1 MIYLLLSIA
10 SSVLLF
16 VVFRKMNRPDI
27 NNFHAVV
34 INYFTAGLV
43 GLIFFYSD
51 IPEYVLSTDRL
62 LISGLMGS
70 LFIGIFY
77 LMLKTTQE
85 YGISVGSVA
94 NKMAVVVPVA
104 AAVVIYGTPLTALK
118 IGGIALA
125 LAGLYL
131 TNVKTDAAAQK
142 LINWLPLAVF
152 AGSGLIDTLLSF
164 AAYRVVNAFEGA
176 FSTFTFFTAALIGS
190 VVLLIKRAGIS
201 KTSAVAGVILGV
213 VNFATIFF
221 VMKALNTGVL
231 DEAAFFPVNNV
242 SIVLGSVLVSI
253 VFFKE
258 KLNTQNKI
266 GVICAAAAIAL
277 LGWAV

>member
-16 VVFRKMNRPDI
+16 VVFRQMSNPKI

-34 INYFTAGLV
+34 VNYFTAGFV
-43 GLIFFYSD
+43 GLFFFYKD
-51 IPEYVLSTDRL
+51 IPTYVQAVDRL

-77 LMLKTTQE
+77 LMLKTTQD

-104 AAVVIYGTPLTALK
+104 AAVIIYDTPFTLLK
-118 IGGIALA
+118 ILGIVLA
-125 LAGLYL
+125 LAGLYF
-131 TNVKTDAAAQK
+131 TNVKTDAPGKK
-142 LINWLPLAVF
+142 LINWLPLGVF

-176 FSTFTFFTAALIGS
+176 FSTFTFFTAGIIGS
-190 VVLLIKRAGIS
+190 VILLIKKTQISGI
-201 KTSAVAGVILGV
+201 TAIAGVILGI

-221 VMKALNTGVL
+221 VMKALNSGIL

-242 SIVLGSVLVSI
+242 SIVLGSVLVSAL
-253 VFFKE
+253 FFKE
-258 KLNTQNKI
+258 KLNTQNI
-266 GVICAAAAIAL
+266 VGVCCAVAAIVL
-277 LGWAV
+277 LGRAA

>member
-1 MIYLLLSIA
+1 MIYLLLSIV

-62 LISGLMGS
+62 LISGFMGS

-201 KTSAVAGVILGV
+201 KTSAMAGVILGV

>member
-16 VVFRKMNRPDI
+16 VVFRKMSNPKI

-34 INYFTAGLV
+34 VNYFTAGLV
-43 GLIFFYSD
+43 GLFFFYDD
-51 IPEYVLSTDRL
+51 IPEYVLAADRL

-77 LMLKTTQE
+77 LMLKTTQD

-104 AAVVIYGTPLTALK
+104 AAVVIYGTPVTPLK
-118 IGGIALA
+118 ILGIVLA

-131 TNVKTDAAAQK
+131 TNVKTCAPGKK

-164 AAYRVVNAFEGA
+164 AAYRVVNTFEGA
-176 FSTFTFFTAALIGS
+176 FSTFTFFTGGIIGS
-190 VVLLIKRAGIS
+190 VILLIKRVGIT
-201 KTSAVAGVILGV
+201 KTSAVAGLGLGV

-221 VMKALNTGVL
+221 VMKALNSEVL

-242 SIVLGSVLVSI
+242 SIVLGSVWVS
-253 VFFKE
+253 VLFFKE
-258 KLNTQNKI
+258 KLNAQNI
-266 GVICAAAAIAL
+266 AGIFCAAAAIAL
-277 LGWAV
+277 LGWAT